1 MLLDHSCLRQFDPV
15 EYQGQAHQDRFVLH
29 MMAGRSGRYWEIG
42 GAEPK
47 TINNSWAL
55 EQLGWVG
62 ISLDK
67 DSVNAPAW
75 AAIRKNPLII
85 ADATTYDYPREVRVD
100 YLQVDIDPPEN
111 TFKALCRAL
120 SSGTRFSIITF
131 ETDAY
136 RDLRFVVPSRDLLH
150 KQGYLLLKAD
160 VLSCYGPFED
170 WWVDPDAIDPNRFQT
185 F

>member
-1 MLLDHSCLRQFDPV
+1 MILDHSCLRQFDPV

-29 MMAGRSGRYWEIG
+29 MMAGKVGRYLEIG
-42 GAEPK
+42 AAEPK

-55 EQLGWVG
+55 EQLGWTG
-62 ISLDK
+62 FSLDK
-67 DSVNAPAW
+67 DSSNVGEW
-75 AAIRKNPLII
+75 RRTRKNPLIVT
-85 ADATTYDYPREVRVD
+85 DATSYNYPRESRID

-111 TFKALCRAL
+111 TFRALCRAL
-120 SSGTRFSIITF
+120 ASGTRFSLITF

-136 RDLRFVVPSRDLLH
+136 RDPRFVVPSRDLLQ
-150 KQGYLLLKAD
+150 KEGYRLVRPD

-170 WWVDPDAIDPNRFQT
+170 WWVDPEVIDSNRLQT